1 MKKIV
6 LMVFALFAFGFVS
19 AQSSNEVLTKYNEGV
34 AALQA
39 KDWAK
44 AVQLLEAVVTD
55 GIDSEDSTVLNCVQT
70 AKKYIPTCY
79 QGIGLADASSGNY
92 AAAIENLS
100 KAAEKAELY
109 GNSQAKA
116 KANMILAKV
125 YQAQGGEA
133 FNNKDYKTAAEVF
146 AKGYEANPRNTDM
159 ALNLAMSYCELGEF
173 QKGMEIYVNICG
185 MPADKYADAIA
196 KAQEMM
202 ALYTNNEIAKLQSE
216 SNNDGIIALAEQIL
230 ALNPASALAEKV
242 RLQAYNNK
250 KDYDKVIELGES
262 AALAQTDEE
271 DRSDVYLLIGSAYN
285 AKEMR
290 EQAIENLRKV
300 TAGQGVEAAKQA
312 IADLTK

>member
-1 MKKIV
+1 
-6 LMVFALFAFGFVS
+6 
-19 AQSSNEVLTKYNEGV
+19 
-34 AALQA
+34 
-39 KDWAK
+39 
-44 AVQLLEAVVTD
+44 
-55 GIDSEDSTVLNCVQT
+55 
-70 AKKYIPTCY
+70 
-79 QGIGLADASSGNY
+79 
-92 AAAIENLS
+92 
-100 KAAEKAELY
+100 
-109 GNSQAKA
+109 
-116 KANMILAKV
+116 
-125 YQAQGGEA
+125 
-133 FNNKDYKTAAEVF
+133 
-146 AKGYEANPRNTDM
+146 M
-159 ALNLAMSYCELGEF
+159 ALNLAMSYCELGEY

-216 SNNDGIIALAEQIL
+216 NNNDGIIALAEQIL

-250 KDYDKVIELGES
+250 KDYDKVIELGET

>member
-6 LMVFALFAFGFVS
+6 LMVFALFAFGLVS

-44 AVQLLEAVVTD
+44 AVQLLEAVVAD

-92 AAAIENLS
+92 TAAIENLS

-159 ALNLAMSYCELGEF
+159 ALNLAMSYCELGEY

-185 MPADKYADAIA
+185 MPTDKYADAIA

-216 SNNDGIIALAEQIL
+216 NNNDGIIALAEQIL

-250 KDYDKVIELGES
+250 KDYDKVIELGET